1 MLFTWISN
9 RLRYIAKKEDL
20 EGTNRDEEKA
30 RSKKALSY
38 YFTLI

>member
-9 RLRYIAKKEDL
+9 HLRYVAKKEDL
-20 EGTNRDEEKA
+20 EGTNRDEEDPKQEV
-30 RSKKALSY
+30 SY